1 MSRPRPFA
9 ALPVAQIRQALLAL
23 AEVCPGS
30 LGQRWTQ
37 CGRATCPCAT
47 DPKARHGPY
56 WVWSRLEGRRLVQT
70 RLTARQAARM
80 RRAISSE
87 RRAQRLLARWGR
99 ATARAILA
107 DRDDG

>member
-1 MSRPRPFA
+1 MPRPSTSESAPVA
-9 ALPVAQIRQALLAL
+9 ALRAALLAL
-23 AEVCPGS
+23 NDLCPGS
-30 LGQRWTQ
+30 LVQRWTQ

-70 RLTARQAARM
+70 RLTPRQATRM
-80 RRAISSE
+80 RRAIRNE
-87 RRAQRLLARWGR
+87 RRAQALLARWGR

-107 DRDDG
+107 ERNTG